1 MGIVEKLLPVGIL
14 YVITVGFGL
23 WVSRIGRP
31 YNVAL
36 FNIHKL
42 VALGAVVL
50 AGVRIIKMDPFVEFS
65 QMVII
70 LISVAVVGVVSMFAA
85 GALMSIKEEESRLAL
100 AIHQAASVL
109 ITITMIWAV
118 YFSDDIQLLRN
129 FQFDCTRDKFGE
141 GLDEFS
147 LLI

>member
-1 MGIVEKLLPVGIL
+1 M
-14 YVITVGFGL
+14 ITVGFGL

-70 LISVAVVGVVSMFAA
+70 LIAVAVVGVVSMFVT
-85 GALMSIKEEESRLAL
+85 GAVMSIREGETKIPLL
-100 AIHQAASVL
+100 VHQIGL
-109 ITITMIWAV
+109 IIITISMGLAV
-118 YFSDDIQLLRN
+118 YFFIDYQD
-129 FQFDCTRDKFGE
+129 
-141 GLDEFS
+141 
-147 LLI
+147 

>member
-23 WVSRIGRP
+23 WVNRIGRP
-31 YNVAL
+31 YNGAL

-70 LISVAVVGVVSMFAA
+70 LISVAVVGVVSMFVT
-85 GALMSIKEEESRLAL
+85 GAVMSIREGETKIPLL
-100 AIHQAASVL
+100 VHQIGL
-109 ITITMIWAV
+109 IIITISMGLAV
-118 YFSDDIQLLRN
+118 YYSIDYQD
-129 FQFDCTRDKFGE
+129 
-141 GLDEFS
+141 
-147 LLI
+147 